1 MYLPTQY
8 APIITLQPRRHNVY
22 LPTQYAPIITLQPR
36 RHNVYLPTQ
45 YASLSHYNQGDI
57 MCTYLHNMLP
67 LS

>member
-1 MYLPTQY
+1 M
-8 APIITLQPRRHNVY
+8 Y

-57 MCTYLHNMLP
+57 MCTYLHNMP
-67 LS
+67 HYHTTTKET